1 MREWRGRGV
10 QLPSFYCYKCQPKGH
25 GLDEGGVEL
34 EPQAQGTTG
43 VVRAVG
49 ITLLAPVRKAVDTFL
64 ERTGY
69 ITTPEELATADKL
82 HHEVQQARK
91 VWKLK
96 MYGTKAAPG
105 PIPAIRS
112 GLDQLY
118 ALNRE
123 IDEPLGLLETTIER
137 AMKGYHLRIEQERLD
152 RERERQEAEDE
163 AQREVERLAA
173 KAQAAKPGS
182 VAQVK
187 ALELLEQA
195 EAEVVEA
202 QMAVE
207 EREQSEHTATKFK
220 KVPTVSDVL
229 AFCAAI
235 GTGDIPADCIEV
247 KGARLKAYYKE
258 EPETVA
264 NFPGVTLIDA
274 VEIIGR

>member
-1 MREWRGRGV
+1 MRTWTGKGL
-10 QLPSFYCYKCQPKGH
+10 QLPSFYCYKCQPKGN

-264 NFPGVTLIDA
+264 NFPGVTLIDD